1 MVSVA
6 PSLHP
11 SSPPVGWRDSFG
23 NRVESQ
29 GLGDPGELVYHSSMA
44 ITSTQALGAPFP
56 PPTTRAI
63 SVRDTG
69 SLASRIPQLAVPGVA
84 VTIGAAP
91 PAPLIYN
98 PAGLVRALAGLD
110 SADALPAGTSVD
122 TGTAGVQG
130 DLETVLGLNSDTGFL
145 GAPDAIGSLAGLS
158 GDSKRALDSV
168 LAEQTGGSE
177 GNDLILQELLA
188 RALNASSSGLDRARS
203 ATAVLNATGVL
214 RSGSADASLKALE
227 ALQQSNLGLAATAID
242 AGVAAT
248 GSLVNANLLANSSS
262 DSNSLGLNQALKS
275 NLDQATAE
283 LDAGRLRRRSAA
295 QAGASDLLLS
305 GVSLLTEATD
315 VLAIDAEPTLLA
327 DQLAQATS
335 LPLDALA
342 RIAPQT
348 PQRAALPT
356 GETEAEFTALAAA
369 PASAPR
375 QTQNV
380 TAAQEASN
388 ARAAGSPQDSPMT
401 EAPAASTS
409 PAAGIASVTRE
420 PRYAEIAASMNMG
433 AAVYRFQT
441 SVSTGVPPGDVAPL
455 RTVLQIRSTPAVD
468 KVA

>member
-1 MVSVA
+1 MDFEAEAVEIGGDFFRGALLVEGQFGMGVDVA
-6 PSLHP
+6 AEGGDL
-11 SSPPVGWRDSFG
+11 R
-23 NRVESQ
+23 RQ
-29 GLGDPGELVYHSSMA
+29 GRQQFVDHGY
-44 ITSTQALGAPFP
+44 
-56 PPTTRAI
+56 
-63 SVRDTG
+63 
-69 SLASRIPQLAVPGVA
+69 AVPGVA
-84 VTIGAAP
+84 VTIGATP

-110 SADALPAGTSVD
+110 STDALPAGTNID

-145 GAPDAIGSLAGLS
+145 GAPDAIGSLGGLS
-158 GDSKRALDSV
+158 ADSKRALDSV

-177 GNDLILQELLA
+177 GSDLVLQELLA
-188 RALNASSSGLDRARS
+188 RAVSSASSGLDRARS
-203 ATAVLNATGVL
+203 ATAVVNATGVL
-214 RSGSADASLKALE
+214 RSGSADTSLKALE

-248 GSLVNANLLANSSS
+248 GSRVNANLLSNSSS
-262 DSNSLGLNQALKS
+262 DSNTLGLNRALTS
-275 NLDQATAE
+275 NLEQATAE
-283 LDAGRLRRRSAA
+283 LDAGRPRRRSAA

-305 GVSLLTEATD
+305 GVSLLTAATD

-348 PQRAALPT
+348 PQRAALAT
-356 GETEAEFTALAAA
+356 GETEAEFTALAAD
-369 PASAPR
+369 PASAPSR
-375 QTQNV
+375 TQAV
-380 TAAQEASN
+380 TGRQEANN
-388 ARAAGSPQDSPMT
+388 ARAAERALDLPMA
-401 EAPAASTS
+401 EAPASGTL
-409 PAAGIASVTRE
+409 PAAGIAAVTRE

-441 SVSTGVPPGDVAPL
+441 SVSTGVPPGEVSPL
-455 RTVLQIRSTPAVD
+455 RTVLQIRSTPAVN